1 MVYINNSMLPRTN
14 KHLSIKERF
23 YIEKRLRAKDSITN
37 IANTLGRSRS
47 TIHNEIKRGTVEQ
60 CILC

>member
-23 YIEKRLRAKDSITN
+23 YIEKDYVLKTQLPILL
-37 IANTLGRSRS
+37 TLSVVHVQQY
-47 TIHNEIKRGTVEQ
+47 IMK
-60 CILC
+60 